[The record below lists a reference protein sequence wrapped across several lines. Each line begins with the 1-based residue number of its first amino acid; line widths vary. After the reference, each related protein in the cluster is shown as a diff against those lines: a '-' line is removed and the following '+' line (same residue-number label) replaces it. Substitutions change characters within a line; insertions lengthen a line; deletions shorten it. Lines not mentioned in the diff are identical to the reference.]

1 MKYLTTYLDDEINFK
16 FGNNG
21 SIIELKAVDD
31 HAVMSFSNEE
41 KLLIRIKNEESYIK
55 TVPVTAERK
64 IIQLP
69 TKLLKDLTVG
79 QYDVELWQG
88 EGDDQVIYPDEGF
101 LRLKIHGNASQ
112 IDGSL
117 VSSITLADFEK
128 KFNEL
133 AQKIEDKLEKLPDID
148 GKNISIDVKVV
159 DGNLCINGKDTGINL
174 TAKDGRDG
182 RDGHTP
188 EITVSDAGTLVVDG
202 IDTNKSL
209 IGPRGENGLPGKDG
223 VAGQDGKSAYQVAV
237 DNGFDG
243 TEVEWLRSLHGN
255 DGLDGKSGRDGLP
268 GQSGKSAYEIAIAN
282 GFMGTETEWLE
293 SLKGK
298 DGRDGNDA
306 NVDLSEFL
314 TKETANSEYA
324 KKNDVPLIVYDAE
337 NNTLTINGQ
346 KVEIPS
352 QVDLSSYVTK
362 TDADKYAL
370 KSDVKNIVLDKNER
384 TLTVGKESIN
394 IPNNIDL
401 SPYYTKEEIDKKLT
415 DIATNGK
422 VDLTGYLRQ
431 SDLTD
436 YAKKSDIPSQPDLTP
451 YAKKSELPKISI
463 DVEKRTLTLNDSVI
477 NIPDSV
483 DLTDYAKKSE
493 IPSIVLDTET
503 NTLTINGTKVVI
515 PGNVDLTHYYTKGE
529 IDEKIADIQSGGKI
543 DLSNYVNK
551 QELSDYAK
559 KADIPETPDLTPY
572 ETKENADKTYAT
584 KKALEDIQLTP
595 GKDGKNGKS
604 AYDLAVEAGFEGSV
618 DEWLQSLHGANGK
631 DGRDGANGH
640 DGAKGQDGQ
649 NGKSAY
655 EIAIANGFKGTEE
668 EWLNSLKGRDGSN
681 GASGRNGADGK
692 NGVDGLS
699 AYELAKKNGFQGT
712 EQEWL
717 GSLKG
722 EQGHD
727 GIQGPKGDAGERGP
741 QGFPGKDGSDGKDG
755 AQGPAGANG
764 KDGQSTYQLWL
775 SKGNTGSEED
785 FLNSLKGAKGDQGAP
800 GVKGDT
806 GERGPQGDTGLTGP
820 QGPQGPKG
828 DKGDAGPQGPQGERG
843 PQGSVGPTGPMGPA
857 GPKGDTGATG
867 ATGAKGS
874 TGDRGPQGIQGPK
887 GDKGDTGSN
896 FYYSIYEASANQDT
910 LYWTDLHPTANP
922 PRVGEHIITPS
933 GKVYEITKVHPDT
946 SPKTYG
952 IGELIANI
960 HGIKGDKG
968 DKGDTGLTGPQGP
981 QGPKGDKGDAGPQG
995 IQGPKGNDLVNN
1007 PKTLYFSDFNNGEL
1021 LADLENGSYYLSL
1034 EASQMPLDAPQGNN
1048 GYAILNVTNANSY
1061 NGKQVLTDISG
1072 KSWTRVKASGFFKPW
1087 QDNSFSN
1094 KLRLTSDD
1102 GTNFFLTL
1110 SNSGEIST
1118 RKDLTDVVGSP
1129 DFDYQWGYSGDDLGA
1144 VFSKESTKFSV
1155 WSPIAES
1162 VSLVLYKDLNPG
1174 SEVDRIIEMKR
1185 GKISNPDNHLVN
1197 NVGVFSVEVE
1207 EDFSLGKAY
1216 KYRLTFPNGIVNET
1230 QDIYSTAVTKGGD
1243 RSVVIDPSSLV
1254 PSNFNV
1260 GYSGRA
1266 NLPSEVI
1273 VGETSVRDFTFN
1285 VNSGVDENKRGK
1297 YLGMIQE
1304 GTKNPNNNKST
1315 GFDYIKDLGLN
1326 YIQLMPIFD
1335 SYAISEEN
1343 WSKYNWG
1350 YDPKNYNVPET
1361 AYATDSLDPKTPIIE
1376 LKQMISKFH
1385 ENNIGVVMD
1394 VVFNHIGGGDAN
1406 KSSFGKTVPGYYF
1419 RLNDD
1424 GSFVNGSF
1432 CGNDIATEHEM
1443 MRKFIVD
1450 SIKYWINNYG
1460 IDGFRFDLM
1469 GIIDTDTSKL
1479 IEDEVKKIDSKIL
1492 LYGEGWNM
1500 PTKLEDSKK
1509 TMQSNANQFSNIGF
1523 FNDNFRDSVGGNK
1536 DFTSP
1541 GFLSGKNNEEMIVN
1555 SMKGGQFGNSK
1566 YTRASQV
1573 VQYLECHDDYT
1584 LTDKLWKYNPSD
1596 SPDIHGK
1603 RISLGL
1609 GMLFASQGITFIQ
1622 IGQEFW
1628 RNKQGLDNTFE
1639 SPDSINDINW
1649 DYIGYHPDTIDLTKQ
1664 LINLKK
1670 SNGLFRL
1677 DMYNYINEHLT
1688 FQNYKNGTGVIS
1700 FTLKDDTAKFIL
1712 FFNSSGSQIEI
1723 GKDSNS
1729 NLNGIYTYSDVDF
1742 SYAVSNISNSINVSG
1757 GKVIIDNLGFA
1768 IFKFNS

>member
-1 MKYLTTYLDDEINFK
+1 M
-16 FGNNG
+16 
-21 SIIELKAVDD
+21 
-31 HAVMSFSNEE
+31 
-41 KLLIRIKNEESYIK
+41 
-55 TVPVTAERK
+55 
-64 IIQLP
+64 
-69 TKLLKDLTVG
+69 
-79 QYDVELWQG
+79 
-88 EGDDQVIYPDEGF
+88 
-101 LRLKIHGNASQ
+101 
-112 IDGSL
+112 
-117 VSSITLADFEK
+117 
-128 KFNEL
+128 
-133 AQKIEDKLEKLPDID
+133 
-148 GKNISIDVKVV
+148 
-159 DGNLCINGKDTGINL
+159 
-174 TAKDGRDG
+174 
-182 RDGHTP
+182 
-188 EITVSDAGTLVVDG
+188 
-202 IDTNKSL
+202 
-209 IGPRGENGLPGKDG
+209 GPRGPQGL
-223 VAGQDGKSAYQVAV
+223 Q
-237 DNGFDG
+237 
-243 TEVEWLRSLHGN
+243 
-255 DGLDGKSGRDGLP
+255 
-268 GQSGKSAYEIAIAN
+268 
-282 GFMGTETEWLE
+282 
-293 SLKGK
+293 
-298 DGRDGNDA
+298 
-306 NVDLSEFL
+306 
-314 TKETANSEYA
+314 
-324 KKNDVPLIVYDAE
+324 
-337 NNTLTINGQ
+337 
-346 KVEIPS
+346 
-352 QVDLSSYVTK
+352 
-362 TDADKYAL
+362 
-370 KSDVKNIVLDKNER
+370 
-384 TLTVGKESIN
+384 
-394 IPNNIDL
+394 
-401 SPYYTKEEIDKKLT
+401 
-415 DIATNGK
+415 
-422 VDLTGYLRQ
+422 
-431 SDLTD
+431 
-436 YAKKSDIPSQPDLTP
+436 
-451 YAKKSELPKISI
+451 
-463 DVEKRTLTLNDSVI
+463 
-477 NIPDSV
+477 
-483 DLTDYAKKSE
+483 
-493 IPSIVLDTET
+493 
-503 NTLTINGTKVVI
+503 
-515 PGNVDLTHYYTKGE
+515 
-529 IDEKIADIQSGGKI
+529 
-543 DLSNYVNK
+543 
-551 QELSDYAK
+551 
-559 KADIPETPDLTPY
+559 
-572 ETKENADKTYAT
+572 
-584 KKALEDIQLTP
+584 
-595 GKDGKNGKS
+595 
-604 AYDLAVEAGFEGSV
+604 
-618 DEWLQSLHGANGK
+618 
-631 DGRDGANGH
+631 
-640 DGAKGQDGQ
+640 
-649 NGKSAY
+649 
-655 EIAIANGFKGTEE
+655 
-668 EWLNSLKGRDGSN
+668 
-681 GASGRNGADGK
+681 
-692 NGVDGLS
+692 
-699 AYELAKKNGFQGT
+699 
-712 EQEWL
+712 
-717 GSLKG
+717 
-722 EQGHD
+722 
-727 GIQGPKGDAGERGP
+727 GIQGPQGARGDLGYN
-741 QGFPGKDGSDGKDG
+741 FYY
-755 AQGPAGANG
+755 
-764 KDGQSTYQLWL
+764 STYEASPNQNTMFWTDLHPVANPPRVGEHVIMPSGKVYQITEVNNNASPNTYGIGEQLADL
-775 SKGNTGSEED
+775 H
-785 FLNSLKGAKGDQGAP
+785 
-800 GVKGDT
+800 
-806 GERGPQGDTGLTGP
+806 
-820 QGPQGPKG
+820 
-828 DKGDAGPQGPQGERG
+828 
-843 PQGSVGPTGPMGPA
+843 
-857 GPKGDTGATG
+857 
-867 ATGAKGS
+867 
-874 TGDRGPQGIQGPK
+874 GIQGPK
-887 GDKGDTGSN
+887 GDKGD
-896 FYYSIYEASANQDT
+896 
-910 LYWTDLHPTANP
+910 
-922 PRVGEHIITPS
+922 R
-933 GKVYEITKVHPDT
+933 
-946 SPKTYG
+946 
-952 IGELIANI
+952 
-960 HGIKGDKG
+960 GDI
-968 DKGDTGLTGPQGP
+968 GPQGP
-981 QGPKGDKGDAGPQG
+981 AGPKGDKGDAGPQG

-1007 PKTLYFSDFNNGEL
+1007 PKTLYFSDFSNGEL

-1479 IEDEVKKIDSKIL
+1479 IEDEVKKIDSRIL

-1509 TMQSNANQFSNIGF
+1509 TMQSNANQVSNIGF
-1523 FNDNFRDSVGGNK
+1523 FNDNFRDSVGGNN
-1536 DFTSP
+1536 DITSP
-1541 GFLSGKNNEEMIVN
+1541 GFLSGKHNEEMIVN
-1555 SMKGGQFGNSK
+1555 SMKGGQFGYSK

-1573 VQYLECHDDYT
+1573 VQYLECHDNYT
-1584 LTDKLWKYNPSD
+1584 LTDKLWKYHPSD

-1603 RISLGL
+1603 RIALGM

-1628 RNKQGLDNTFE
+1628 RDKQGLDNTYE
-1639 SPDSINDINW
+1639 SPDYINDINW

-1677 DMYNYINEHLT
+1677 DMYSYINEHLT

-1742 SYAVSNISNSINVSG
+1742 SYAASNISNSINVSG

>member
-1 MKYLTTYLDDEINFK
+1 
-16 FGNNG
+16 
-21 SIIELKAVDD
+21 
-31 HAVMSFSNEE
+31 MSEN
-41 KLLIRIKNEESYIK
+41 
-55 TVPVTAERK
+55 
-64 IIQLP
+64 
-69 TKLLKDLTVG
+69 
-79 QYDVELWQG
+79 
-88 EGDDQVIYPDEGF
+88 
-101 LRLKIHGNASQ
+101 
-112 IDGSL
+112 
-117 VSSITLADFEK
+117 
-128 KFNEL
+128 
-133 AQKIEDKLEKLPDID
+133 DID
-148 GKNISIDVKVV
+148 
-159 DGNLCINGKDTGINL
+159 LGI
-174 TAKDGRDG
+174 
-182 RDGHTP
+182 
-188 EITVSDAGTLVVDG
+188 
-202 IDTNKSL
+202 
-209 IGPRGENGLPGKDG
+209 
-223 VAGQDGKSAYQVAV
+223 
-237 DNGFDG
+237 
-243 TEVEWLRSLHGN
+243 
-255 DGLDGKSGRDGLP
+255 
-268 GQSGKSAYEIAIAN
+268 IA
-282 GFMGTETEWLE
+282 
-293 SLKGK
+293 
-298 DGRDGNDA
+298 
-306 NVDLSEFL
+306 
-314 TKETANSEYA
+314 
-324 KKNDVPLIVYDAE
+324 
-337 NNTLTINGQ
+337 
-346 KVEIPS
+346 
-352 QVDLSSYVTK
+352 
-362 TDADKYAL
+362 
-370 KSDVKNIVLDKNER
+370 
-384 TLTVGKESIN
+384 
-394 IPNNIDL
+394 
-401 SPYYTKEEIDKKLT
+401 
-415 DIATNGK
+415 
-422 VDLTGYLRQ
+422 
-431 SDLTD
+431 
-436 YAKKSDIPSQPDLTP
+436 
-451 YAKKSELPKISI
+451 
-463 DVEKRTLTLNDSVI
+463 
-477 NIPDSV
+477 
-483 DLTDYAKKSE
+483 
-493 IPSIVLDTET
+493 
-503 NTLTINGTKVVI
+503 
-515 PGNVDLTHYYTKGE
+515 
-529 IDEKIADIQSGGKI
+529 
-543 DLSNYVNK
+543 
-551 QELSDYAK
+551 
-559 KADIPETPDLTPY
+559 
-572 ETKENADKTYAT
+572 
-584 KKALEDIQLTP
+584 
-595 GKDGKNGKS
+595 
-604 AYDLAVEAGFEGSV
+604 
-618 DEWLQSLHGANGK
+618 
-631 DGRDGANGH
+631 
-640 DGAKGQDGQ
+640 
-649 NGKSAY
+649 
-655 EIAIANGFKGTEE
+655 
-668 EWLNSLKGRDGSN
+668 
-681 GASGRNGADGK
+681 
-692 NGVDGLS
+692 
-699 AYELAKKNGFQGT
+699 
-712 EQEWL
+712 
-717 GSLKG
+717 
-722 EQGHD
+722 
-727 GIQGPKGDAGERGP
+727 
-741 QGFPGKDGSDGKDG
+741 
-755 AQGPAGANG
+755 
-764 KDGQSTYQLWL
+764 
-775 SKGNTGSEED
+775 
-785 FLNSLKGAKGDQGAP
+785 
-800 GVKGDT
+800 
-806 GERGPQGDTGLTGP
+806 
-820 QGPQGPKG
+820 QGPKG
-828 DKGDAGPQGPQGERG
+828 DKGDRGPQGPAGPQGLKGDTG
-843 PQGSVGPTGPMGPA
+843 PQGPV
-857 GPKGDTGATG
+857 GPKGD
-867 ATGAKGS
+867 KGE
-874 TGDRGPQGIQGPK
+874 TGPQGPVGPK
-887 GDKGDTGSN
+887 GDKGDTGP
-896 FYYSIYEASANQDT
+896 QG
-910 LYWTDLHPTANP
+910 P
-922 PRVGEHIITPS
+922 VGP
-933 GKVYEITKVHPDT
+933 
-946 SPKTYG
+946 
-952 IGELIANI
+952 
-960 HGIKGDKG
+960 KG
-968 DKGDTGLTGPQGP
+968 DKGDTG
-981 QGPKGDKGDAGPQG
+981 PQG
-995 IQGPKGNDLVNN
+995 IQGPVGPKGNDLVNN

-1048 GYAILNVTNANSY
+1048 GYAILNVTNANYSY

-1072 KSWTRVKASGFFKPW
+1072 KSWTRVKGSGFFKPW
-1087 QDNSFSN
+1087 QANSFSN

-1469 GIIDTDTSKL
+1469 GNIDTDTSKL
-1479 IEDEVKKIDSKIL
+1479 IEDEVKKIDSRIL

-1523 FNDNFRDSVGGNK
+1523 FNDKIRDSVGGNN
-1536 DFTSP
+1536 DITSP
-1541 GFLSGKNNEEMIVN
+1541 GFLSGKKNNEEMIVN
-1555 SMKGGQFGNSK
+1555 SMKGGQYGYSK

-1573 VQYLECHDDYT
+1573 VQYLECHDNYT
-1584 LTDKLWKYNPSD
+1584 LTDKLWKYHPSD

-1603 RISLGL
+1603 RIALGM

-1628 RNKQGLDNTFE
+1628 RDKQGLDNTYE
-1639 SPDSINDINW
+1639 SPDYINDINW

-1670 SNGLFRL
+1670 NNALFRL

-1700 FTLKDDTAKFIL
+1700 LTLKDDTAKFIL

-1723 GKDSNS
+1723 GEDSNS
-1729 NLNGIYTYSDVDF
+1729 NLNGIYTYSDVNF
-1742 SYAVSNISNSINVSG
+1742 AYAVSNISNSINVSG

>member
-1 MKYLTTYLDDEINFK
+1 MEKDID
-16 FGNNG
+16 
-21 SIIELKAVDD
+21 LKVKAQG
-31 HAVMSFSNEE
+31 
-41 KLLIRIKNEESYIK
+41 
-55 TVPVTAERK
+55 PVG
-64 IIQLP
+64 P
-69 TKLLKDLTVG
+69 MG
-79 QYDVELWQG
+79 PQG
-88 EGDDQVIYPDEGF
+88 ERGPQGPAGP
-101 LRLKIHGNASQ
+101 KG
-112 IDGSL
+112 
-117 VSSITLADFEK
+117 
-128 KFNEL
+128 
-133 AQKIEDKLEKLPDID
+133 
-148 GKNISIDVKVV
+148 
-159 DGNLCINGKDTGINL
+159 DTGYSVYQSWLN
-174 TAKDGRDG
+174 
-182 RDGHTP
+182 
-188 EITVSDAGTLVVDG
+188 AG
-202 IDTNKSL
+202 N
-209 IGPRGENGLPGKDG
+209 
-223 VAGQDGKSAYQVAV
+223 
-237 DNGFDG
+237 
-243 TEVEWLRSLHGN
+243 
-255 DGLDGKSGRDGLP
+255 
-268 GQSGKSAYEIAIAN
+268 
-282 GFMGTETEWLE
+282 
-293 SLKGK
+293 
-298 DGRDGNDA
+298 
-306 NVDLSEFL
+306 
-314 TKETANSEYA
+314 
-324 KKNDVPLIVYDAE
+324 
-337 NNTLTINGQ
+337 
-346 KVEIPS
+346 
-352 QVDLSSYVTK
+352 
-362 TDADKYAL
+362 
-370 KSDVKNIVLDKNER
+370 
-384 TLTVGKESIN
+384 
-394 IPNNIDL
+394 
-401 SPYYTKEEIDKKLT
+401 
-415 DIATNGK
+415 
-422 VDLTGYLRQ
+422 
-431 SDLTD
+431 
-436 YAKKSDIPSQPDLTP
+436 
-451 YAKKSELPKISI
+451 
-463 DVEKRTLTLNDSVI
+463 
-477 NIPDSV
+477 
-483 DLTDYAKKSE
+483 
-493 IPSIVLDTET
+493 
-503 NTLTINGTKVVI
+503 
-515 PGNVDLTHYYTKGE
+515 
-529 IDEKIADIQSGGKI
+529 
-543 DLSNYVNK
+543 
-551 QELSDYAK
+551 
-559 KADIPETPDLTPY
+559 
-572 ETKENADKTYAT
+572 
-584 KKALEDIQLTP
+584 
-595 GKDGKNGKS
+595 
-604 AYDLAVEAGFEGSV
+604 
-618 DEWLQSLHGANGK
+618 
-631 DGRDGANGH
+631 
-640 DGAKGQDGQ
+640 
-649 NGKSAY
+649 
-655 EIAIANGFKGTEE
+655 KGTEAQFVA
-668 EWLNSLKGRDGSN
+668 SFKGVQGPAGPQGPKGNPGPQGPKGDKGDLGYNFYYSTYE
-681 GASGRNGADGK
+681 ASPNQNTMYWTDLHPVANPPRVGEHVIMPSGK
-692 NGVDGLS
+692 VYQITEVNNNASPKTYGIG
-699 AYELAKKNGFQGT
+699 ELLANLHGIQGPKGDKGDKGDT
-712 EQEWL
+712 GPQ
-717 GSLKG
+717 GPKGDAGPQGPVGPKGDRG

-741 QGFPGKDGSDGKDG
+741 QG
-755 AQGPAGANG
+755 
-764 KDGQSTYQLWL
+764 
-775 SKGNTGSEED
+775 
-785 FLNSLKGAKGDQGAP
+785 LKGD
-800 GVKGDT
+800 KGDT
-806 GERGPQGDTGLTGP
+806 
-820 QGPQGPKG
+820 GPQGPKG
-828 DKGDAGPQGPQGERG
+828 N
-843 PQGSVGPTGPMGPA
+843 
-857 GPKGDTGATG
+857 
-867 ATGAKGS
+867 
-874 TGDRGPQGIQGPK
+874 TGDRGPQGVKGDTGSQGPQGVAGKDGYSVWQSTQSHGSNGKNSWFTDLVNASASNPPKVNDIMINAGGNIAMITKVNITNNTAQGGGTFDYGSWIGNIKGPK
-887 GDKGDTGSN
+887 GDKGDTG
-896 FYYSIYEASANQDT
+896 
-910 LYWTDLHPTANP
+910 
-922 PRVGEHIITPS
+922 
-933 GKVYEITKVHPDT
+933 
-946 SPKTYG
+946 
-952 IGELIANI
+952 
-960 HGIKGDKG
+960 
-968 DKGDTGLTGPQGP
+968 PQGP
-981 QGPKGDKGDAGPQG
+981 AGP
-995 IQGPKGNDLVNN
+995 QGPKGNDLVNN
-1007 PKTLYFSDFNNGEL
+1007 PKTLYFSDFNNGKL

-1048 GYAILNVTNANSY
+1048 GYAILNVTNANYSY
-1061 NGKQVLTDISG
+1061 NGKQVLTDITG
-1072 KSWTRVKASGFFKPW
+1072 KSWTRVKGSGFFKPW

-1197 NVGVFSVEVE
+1197 NVGVFSVEVK

-1260 GYSGRA
+1260 GYSGRV
-1266 NLPSEVI
+1266 NLPSEAI

-1394 VVFNHIGGGDAN
+1394 VVYNHIGGGDAN

-1469 GIIDTDTSKL
+1469 GNIDTDTSKL
-1479 IEDEVKKIDSKIL
+1479 IEDEVKKIDSRIL

-1509 TMQSNANQFSNIGF
+1509 TMQSNANQVINIGF
-1523 FNDNFRDSVGGNK
+1523 FNDKFRDSVGGNN
-1536 DFTSP
+1536 DITSP
-1541 GFLSGKNNEEMIVN
+1541 GFLSGKHNEEMIVN
-1555 SMKGGQFGNSK
+1555 SMKGGQFGYSK
-1566 YTRASQV
+1566 YTRSSQV
-1573 VQYLECHDDYT
+1573 VQYLECHDNYT
-1584 LTDKLWKYNPSD
+1584 LTDKLWKYHPSD

-1603 RISLGL
+1603 RIALGM

-1628 RNKQGLDNTFE
+1628 RDKQGLDNTYE

-1670 SNGLFRL
+1670 SNSLFRL

-1700 FTLKDDTAKFIL
+1700 LTLKDDTAKFIL

-1742 SYAVSNISNSINVSG
+1742 AYAVSNISNSVKESG
-1757 GKVIIDNLGFA
+1757 GKLIIDNLGFA
-1768 IFKFNS
+1768 IYKFNS